1 MPTSKEGINK
11 QPRNQ
16 WLCNVVLRLM
26 IFLFDS
32 HQMARLPL
40 MNLVRITDKNRRT
53 KCTQNNNRCNFKYL
67 TVFCVTVFCVTV
79 FCVTVFCV
87 TVFRVTVFC
96 VTVFCVTV
104 FCVTVF
110 CVTVFCVTVQI
121 LAKLT
126 HPRIIGK
133 IYFLKFCNLC
143 IYGNTVP
150 QKDLTISS
158 TRCKYNVGK
167 YGFIHAH
174 IAYWRRNFVMDAV
187 LLRVLSGTNDKNCNI
202 LLTTGLREM
211 RQVTHSSTYFH
222 K

>member
-1 MPTSKEGINK
+1 
-11 QPRNQ
+11 
-16 WLCNVVLRLM
+16 M

-87 TVFRVTVFC
+87 TV
-96 VTVFCVTV
+96 
-104 FCVTVF
+104 
-110 CVTVFCVTVQI
+110 QN

-126 HPRIIGK
+126 HPRILEKNI
-133 IYFLKFCNLC
+133 FLELSNLC

-158 TRCKYNVGK
+158 TYCKYNVGK

-174 IAYWRRNFVMDAV
+174 IGYSRRNFVMDAV

-211 RQVTHSSTYFH
+211 RQVTPSSTYFH